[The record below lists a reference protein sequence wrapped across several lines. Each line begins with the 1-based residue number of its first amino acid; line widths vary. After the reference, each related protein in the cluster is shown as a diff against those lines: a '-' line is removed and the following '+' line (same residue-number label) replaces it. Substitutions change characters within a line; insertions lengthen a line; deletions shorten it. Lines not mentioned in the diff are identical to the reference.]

1 MNAIPADPRTWLST
15 RLVELCSAETTS
27 GQEDAG
33 LPGLRALLQE
43 LGATVVEQPVA
54 PGRTNL
60 LALWGRPR
68 VLFSTHLDTVP
79 PYLPPRLQ
87 DGAVWGRGACDAKGQ
102 ILAQLGAVKGLLAEG
117 RDGFAW
123 LGVVGEETDSAG
135 GSGGPGPGGPPPGPA
150 RADQWRAHGAEA
162 GHGPARRHAPLPA
175 LQRPGRPQ
183 R

>member
-33 LPGLRALLQE
+33 LPGLRSVLRE
-43 LGATVVEQPVA
+43 LGATVVEQPVG

-60 LALWGRPR
+60 LALWGPPR

-87 DGAVWGRGACDAKGQ
+87 DGAIWGRGACDAKGQ
-102 ILAQLGAVKGLLAEG
+102 IVAQLGAVKTLLAEG

-123 LGVVGEETDSAG
+123 LGVVSEETDST
-135 GSGGPGPGGPPPGPA
+135 
-150 RADQWRAHGAEA
+150 GAA
-162 GHGPARRHAPLPA
+162 AA
-175 LQRPGRPQ
+175 LGLSLIHI
-183 R
+183 